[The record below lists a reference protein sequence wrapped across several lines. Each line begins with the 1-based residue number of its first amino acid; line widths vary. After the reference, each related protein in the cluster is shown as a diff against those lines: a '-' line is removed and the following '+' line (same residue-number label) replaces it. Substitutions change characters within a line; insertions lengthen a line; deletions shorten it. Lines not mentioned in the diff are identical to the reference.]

1 LAGATRTPSATKLAN
16 ESWEALFRAQRTIY
30 GEFERSEEVWGALAP
45 TEYGVLY
52 ALSTAPGP
60 LRISELCED
69 VLLSQPGMSRLIGR
83 LEGKGLLERVEDPT
97 DARASRV
104 KMTAEGA
111 RTQRRVGVAH
121 AREVARLMK
130 RGLDRDEQTQLREL
144 CRKLMEGVDDE

>member
-1 LAGATRTPSATKLAN
+1 MASRTQLAN
-16 ESWEALFRAQRTIY
+16 EAWEALFRAQRTIY

-45 TEYGVLY
+45 REYGVLY

-83 LEGKGLLERVEDPT
+83 LEGKGLIERVEDPS

-104 KMTAEGA
+104 RMTEEGV
-111 RTQRRVGVAH
+111 RTQRRVGAAH
-121 AREVARLMK
+121 GRHVGKMMTRE
-130 RGLDRDEQTQLREL
+130 LDRDELTELRDL
-144 CRKLMEGVDDE
+144 CRKLIGVDDE